1 MHCFGVPVSD
11 KYILVFSIR
20 AELPHH
26 KNFPAK
32 NEYLQIKLKTAANLK
47 IKLIFFSLTTV
58 LITENVKQLFLMAF
72 IM

>member
-20 AELPHH
+20 AELPNH